1 MILHRHFFQQPTTQA
16 WILKH
21 GVREDIIE
29 WLVWND
35 RNGIYS
41 DEACEVEGVDK
52 LTLESARELMK
63 QFVSNR
69 LPLDQN

>member
-1 MILHRHFFQQPTTQA
+1 MHHHPFQLPTTQD
-16 WILKH
+16 WILSH

-29 WLVWND
+29 WLAWND

-41 DEACEVEGVDK
+41 DEACEVEGIDK